1 MSNIIIGLAHGLGAD
16 EAERLGLPAK
26 ALRPGTEVV
35 VTDDVA
41 RGLIGAGYA
50 AVETEK
56 PREVAAALKRYA
68 PEGHEIGVYE
78 APEAAVGGADAEP
91 KTSADPGP
99 SGTQAAA
106 KRGK

>member
-1 MSNIIIGLAHGLGAD
+1 MSNVIITLAHGLGAS

-26 ALRPGTEVV
+26 EINPGTEVV

-56 PREVAAALKRYA
+56 PREVAKALKRHA
-68 PEGHEIGVYE
+68 PDGHKVGLYE
-78 APEAAVGGADAEP
+78 APEADAKVADAEP
-91 KTSADPGP
+91 KTDADPGP